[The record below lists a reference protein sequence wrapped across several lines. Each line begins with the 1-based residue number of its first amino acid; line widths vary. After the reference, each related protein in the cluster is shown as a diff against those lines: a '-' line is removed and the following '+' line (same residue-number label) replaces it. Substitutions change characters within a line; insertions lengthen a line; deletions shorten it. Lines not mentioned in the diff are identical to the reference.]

1 MNNFTLSNLYDSN
14 IKLNVEF
21 SYTEKNNCYD
31 ILFTYKFPSE
41 INTLDK
47 EIVFMKQLN
56 LYDKILDTYY
66 EGDIINKNPM
76 TEQLINLMMLN
87 DENLKTHSG
96 HVTSECYRLS
106 LIQII
111 KLLWD

>member
-1 MNNFTLSNLYDSN
+1 M
-14 IKLNVEF
+14 EF
-21 SYTEKNNCYD
+21 
-31 ILFTYKFPSE
+31 I
-41 INTLDK
+41 I
-47 EIVFMKQLN
+47 
-56 LYDKILDTYY
+56 
-66 EGDIINKNPM
+66 GDIINKNPM